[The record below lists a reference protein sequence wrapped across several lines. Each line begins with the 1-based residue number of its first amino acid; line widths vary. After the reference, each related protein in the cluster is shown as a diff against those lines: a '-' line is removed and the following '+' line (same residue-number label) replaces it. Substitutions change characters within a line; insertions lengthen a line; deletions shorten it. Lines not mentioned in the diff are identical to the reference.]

1 MKEEWLNRIAI
12 TWNNRTY
19 LRHVRNILD
28 LYSTAT
34 EAVARHPELITQA
47 ALEFAQKELD
57 FIEKHHIVPYYYKD
71 DNYPYRLAQCADA
84 PLLLYAKGNVDVNPK
99 SVVSVAFSNMI
110 TIALEAGAS
119 LTG

>member
-47 ALEFAQKELD
+47 ALEFAQKEPD
-57 FIEKHHIVPYYYKD
+57 I
-71 DNYPYRLAQCADA
+71 NMATAQDET
-84 PLLLYAKGNVDVNPK
+84 
-99 SVVSVAFSNMI
+99 I
-110 TIALEAGAS
+110 TSASSAS
-119 LTG
+119 LRLLMLPIIIRC